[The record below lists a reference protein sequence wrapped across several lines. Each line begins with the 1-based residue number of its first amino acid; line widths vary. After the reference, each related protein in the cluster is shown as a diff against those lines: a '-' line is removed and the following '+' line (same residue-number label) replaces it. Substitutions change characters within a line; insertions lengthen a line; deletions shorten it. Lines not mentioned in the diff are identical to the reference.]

1 MYIAVY
7 RCQKNSIKA
16 YAIAPKGIVG
26 CLRLRLLDLRI
37 SRKSDKTSL

>member
-26 CLRLRLLDLRI
+26 CLRLLDLRI